1 MEQKE
6 LLGRKF
12 TKRQIPILHIQ
23 LTDLPDFTRLPF

>member
-12 TKRQIPILHIQ
+12 TKRRIPILHIQ
-23 LTDLPDFTRLPF
+23 LTELPEFTRVPF